1 MDTDRV
7 GNYYPDNRAILGS
20 EYCSGY
26 IDSSGKWNTGFYCPS
41 SDDNINIFCCG
52 TPDNKYCCTKKDQ
65 VVQEE
70 VEGITLLLGCMLG
83 VLTACLMVTMA
94 GCLVCPWCPVYRRR
108 RVIKSK
114 SATWNRLSHTDSA
127 GQCSNGDMTTSST
140 GTQSLY
146 HCSMATPLKS
156 VSRDT
161 VLHSPTLPHSLSD
174 HIGLVTDDPD
184 FNIET
189 IPSTMSVF
197 APIPSGELHF
207 RNLHYTLPR
216 GAYIVIPHQQSPA
229 PDIISLDP
237 GLERH
242 KSCSEDNCTEDSL
255 LFSTKF

>member
-1 MDTDRV
+1 MDTERV
-7 GNYYPDNRAILGS
+7 GNDNRAILGS

-26 IDSSGKWNTGFYCPS
+26 IDISGKWNTGFYCPS

-70 VEGITLLLGCMLG
+70 VEGITLMLGCMLG

-108 RVIKSK
+108 RVIKHK
-114 SATWNRLSHTDSA
+114 NATWNRLSHADS
-127 GQCSNGDMTTSST
+127 GGGMSGGGGSVSQSLP
-140 GTQSLY
+140 SLY
-146 HCSMATPLKS
+146 HCSISSPKMM
-156 VSRDT
+156 SRDT

-174 HIGLVTDDPD
+174 HIGLVSEDMDYSLDHVESLPG
-184 FNIET
+184 
-189 IPSTMSVF
+189 SMSVF
-197 APIPSGELHF
+197 APSSSGELHF

-216 GAYIVIPHQQSPA
+216 GAYIVIPHQQT
-229 PDIISLDP
+229 PDLLSSDC
-237 GLERH
+237 H
-242 KSCSEDNCTEDSL
+242 KSYDSADCAEDSL